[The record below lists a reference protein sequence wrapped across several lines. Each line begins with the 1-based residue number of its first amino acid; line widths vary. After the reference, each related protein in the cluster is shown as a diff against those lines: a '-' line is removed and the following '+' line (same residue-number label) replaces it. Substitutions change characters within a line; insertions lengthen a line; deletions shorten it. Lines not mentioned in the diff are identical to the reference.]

1 MLNLLQIFYT
11 KKGMHVGQTVPQ
23 SPAGGKYDKNNK
35 SYPRKKQEISSK
47 GTISKV
53 PFLQNYWKRTPLH

>member
-1 MLNLLQIFYT
+1 MLNLQQIFYA

-35 SYPRKKQEISSK
+35 SYPKKK
-47 GTISKV
+47 A
-53 PFLQNYWKRTPLH
+53 